1 MTRSHHE
8 PRGQSL
14 EIPFPGAE
22 CDFIEVV
29 QVKYELAFRRRESAK
44 RHQMRVAAYGH
55 DQAGIRY
62 LAQVVR
68 LQDRAAPEERKRRL
82 HHPCISERDQ
92 SCNASPA
99 VLLQQFDRVAV
110 YRSDLGVRGPSH
122 LLAVRLACGHTRRRL
137 VFSRHPTL
145 PYVLPQTCNGHA
157 TWRKIRLSAPRIP
170 CRPTAGVD
178 VLSPA
183 VTPRWRGGLRRAERC
198 WLPPRT

>member
-14 EIPFPGAE
+14 DIPFPAAE
-22 CDFIEVV
+22 CDFIEFV
-29 QVKYELAFRRRESAK
+29 QAKYELAFRRRESAK

-82 HHPCISERDQ
+82 HHPSISERDQ
-92 SCNASPA
+92 SFNASPA

-110 YRSDLGVRGPSH
+110 YRSDLGVRGTSH

-137 VFSRHPTL
+137 VFSRHPTSL
-145 PYVLPQTCNGHA
+145 MSCHRRA
-157 TWRKIRLSAPRIP
+157 TDTQRGARSVWLRQE
-170 CRPTAGVD
+170 
-178 VLSPA
+178 SPA
-183 VTPRWRGGLRRAERC
+183 GRPLASMSFHRR
-198 WLPPRT
+198 LPEVSEAL